1 MKLSDKQFLIL
12 GMVGHS
18 PYDELGISG
27 TTLNEL
33 IEKRNVKDWTNLS
46 FSSIYYILNQLVSK
60 QLIKTKGSKNSTS
73 TQSEVGAPQK
83 VFLVTSKGKEVLKK
97 TVFDYF
103 KRSNLTYKEMNLALA
118 SAYVFKES
126 ELLDILY
133 VQRNLLK
140 ERMSKVRLRY
150 TEDKTEESESEM
162 PIHVWGLFRYAFGML
177 NARKKFL
184 NEIILKIEEG

>member
-1 MKLSDKQFLIL
+1 
-12 GMVGHS
+12 MVGHS

-60 QLIKTKGSKNSTS
+60 KLIKTKGTKNSAS

-83 VFLVTSKGKEVLKK
+83 VFLVTFKGKEVLKK
-97 TVFDYF
+97 TVIDYF

-118 SAYVFKES
+118 SAYVFKEN
-126 ELLDILY
+126 ELLNILY
-133 VQRNLLK
+133 IQRNLLE

-150 TEDKTEESESEM
+150 TEDKTEESGSEM

-177 NARKKFL
+177 TARKKFL
-184 NEIILKIEEG
+184 NELIIKIEEE